1 MKENINGVE
10 CEYEYVRRETN
21 DGNTVVFLHGW
32 GGGLESFS
40 GAFRAVTDMGV
51 PALNFAFPKKVP
63 SDWGVYDY
71 ASYLNNFLRSKDIS
85 DPIVIGHS
93 FGGRIGIITAAQ
105 GLCSKLMLVDSA
117 GMRPH
122 FCLRKKLAV
131 ARYHRSIKRGKP
143 LDGSG
148 SIDYN
153 NTDPEM
159 RGVFV
164 RIVNT
169 HLEKLLPY
177 IKCPTLIVWGK
188 TDGET
193 PPYMAKRLNARIDGS
208 RLEYLDGG
216 HYAYVESHY
225 GFVRLVKSFITE

>member
-1 MKENINGVE
+1 MRAAKQTTEGPSFF
-10 CEYEYVRRETN
+10 Y
-21 DGNTVVFLHGW
+21 TVGAEGSNLF
-32 GGGLESFS
+32 
-40 GAFRAVTDMGV
+40 GAFRAVSDMGAA
-51 PALNFAFPKKVP
+51 ALNFAFPKKVP

-71 ASYLNNFLRSKDIS
+71 AVYLNTFLRKKGIT
-85 DPIVIGHS
+85 DPIIVGHS
-93 FGGRIGIITAAQ
+93 FGGRIGLITAAQ

-117 GMRPH
+117 GMKPH
-122 FCLRKKLAV
+122 FSLKKKLAI
-131 ARYHRSIKRGKP
+131 ARYHRRVKRGKP

-177 IKCPTLIVWGK
+177 VKCPTLIVWGRN
-188 TDGET
+188 DGET

-225 GFVRLVKSFITE
+225 GFVGLLKSFITE